1 MKGALLEKTAVGK
14 ARLRL
19 VSLPR
24 LSIEHLWAM
33 AALAGIL
40 WSALATPLQPLDFW
54 WHLKVGEVIYTTG
67 SIPRTD
73 LFSFTAQGR
82 EFVYQNWLSEL
93 AYYLTYKLGGLPSI
107 VLLNALA
114 VTTAFGLALYLC
126 WEATHDVRRAVLC
139 TLLAEALGIRFT
151 NARPQAFSFPLFM
164 AFYLVLQRYRHRRGN
179 LLWLLPPFMALW
191 ANVHGAF
198 VLGLVLLSIVLC
210 AELAKRLLRGPHAE
224 ALSFG
229 EIAYLGLI
237 LLATLLA
244 TGLNPEGYGVFAYV
258 RAVQSDPASQNLV
271 TEWQVPSIKRLG
283 DLPFFAVLFLG
294 FIAFIYSAQRPDLT
308 DLALFS
314 VFAGLALSSVRH
326 IIWFALIVAPILARH
341 VACPHIIRKR
351 RPPSRERTKGLNYLI
366 AVLLILITVLL
377 SPWVRPRLRHPR
389 LGYGLVD
396 PRTPVEAMEFIEERG
411 IGGRIFHP
419 QHYGDYLIWRLYPQ
433 QRAFIDGRVHLYG
446 HALCRDY
453 IRILSACDWEKL
465 LAKYRIQFLL
475 LDKSDDGEGRLLQ
488 AVRGSDAWKPI
499 YQDDLCI
506 MYKRRE

>member
-1 MKGALLEKTAVGK
+1 MKGALWEKTAAGR
-14 ARLRL
+14 ARLRSA
-19 VSLPR
+19 SLPH

-33 AALAGIL
+33 AALAGAL
-40 WSALATPLQPLDFW
+40 WPALAIPLQPLDFW
-54 WHLKVGEVIYTTG
+54 WHLKVGEVIHTTG

-93 AYYLTYKLGGLPSI
+93 IYYLTYKLGGLPSI

-114 VTTAFGLALYLC
+114 VTAAFGLVLYLC
-126 WEATHDVRRAVLC
+126 WEASHEVRRAALC

-151 NARPQAFSFPLFM
+151 NARPQAFSFPLFT
-164 AFYLVLQRYRHRRGN
+164 AFYLLLQRYRRRGGN
-179 LLWLLPPFMALW
+179 SLWLLPPLMALW
-191 ANVHGAF
+191 VNVHGAF

-210 AELAKRLLRGPHAE
+210 AEFAKRVLQGPHAE

-229 EIAYLGLI
+229 QVAYLGLI

-271 TEWQVPSIKRLG
+271 TEWQVPSIKRLS
-283 DLPFFAVLFLG
+283 DLPFFAALFLG

-326 IIWFALIVAPILARH
+326 IIWFALIMAPILARH
-341 VACPHIIRKR
+341 VARSRTIRKR
-351 RPPSRERTKGLNYLI
+351 RPATRGGAMGLNYLI
-366 AVLLILITVLL
+366 AVLLALITVLL
-377 SPWVRPRLRHPR
+377 SPWVRPRLPHPR
-389 LGYGLVD
+389 LGYGLLD
-396 PRTPVEAMEFIEERG
+396 PRTPVGAMEFIEERG

-446 HALCRDY
+446 PALCRDY
-453 IRILSACDWEKL
+453 IRILSACDWERL

-488 AVRGSDAWKPI
+488 AVRGSDGWEPI

-506 MYKRRE
+506 MYKKR